1 MPDSCPRDECPHP
14 CHAAVAHHHRIHPAV
29 KIPSQTA
36 TAKIPNA
43 TETTIMP
50 TSIPCRHRSPFTI
63 TGSMSPPSCGLAE
76 FNHVEEGMIDFNLD
90 QSCKD
95 KDRDRFHSLVDHV
108 DRDECHSRVTPLG

>member
-1 MPDSCPRDECPHP
+1 
-14 CHAAVAHHHRIHPAV
+14 
-29 KIPSQTA
+29 
-36 TAKIPNA
+36 
-43 TETTIMP
+43 MP